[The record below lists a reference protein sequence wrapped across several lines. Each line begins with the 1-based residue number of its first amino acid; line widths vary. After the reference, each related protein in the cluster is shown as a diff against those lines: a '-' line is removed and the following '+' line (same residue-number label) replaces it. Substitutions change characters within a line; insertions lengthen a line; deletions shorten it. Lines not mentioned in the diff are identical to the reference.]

1 MSVKPW
7 AVKGLVPVQH
17 SALKKAIASLQT
29 LAEVSPQLFFQLQ
42 MTIKHFSL
50 LEDHLKSSTTE
61 ALKWLEYFSV
71 EGGLEVPI
79 LFLT

>member
-42 MTIKHFSL
+42 NDYQTL
-50 LEDHLKSSTTE
+50 QSSGRSFE
-61 ALKWLEYFSV
+61 IFDNRGFKMA
-71 EGGLEVPI
+71 
-79 LFLT
+79 